1 MKVKQQINVY
11 KGLPMVLEKVKS
23 VALSAV
29 IGKSNGWLNLK
40 LGHYEVK
47 GRKQEFY
54 EQDIPLLNDGLNRLG
69 DEILNNLVVY
79 GTEREQ
85 VIEQMKALAKIVCMP
100 YIYGE
105 VLKKP
110 RLWYANRTR
119 KRSSEGKA
127 SSFAED
133 DILRINMAAMNIANE
148 LKSTEF
154 TL

>member
-105 VLKKP
+105 VLKKS

-148 LKSTEF
+148 LKITEF

>member
-1 MKVKQQINVY
+1 M
-11 KGLPMVLEKVKS
+11 
-23 VALSAV
+23 
-29 IGKSNGWLNLK
+29 
-40 LGHYEVK
+40 
-47 GRKQEFY
+47 
-54 EQDIPLLNDGLNRLG
+54 
-69 DEILNNLVVY
+69 VY

>member
-1 MKVKQQINVY
+1 MEVKLQVNVY
-11 KGLPMVLEKVKS
+11 KGLPMVLKKVKS

-40 LGHYEVK
+40 LGRYEVK

-54 EQDIPLLNDGLNRLG
+54 EQDILLLNDGLIRLS
-69 DEILNNLVVY
+69 DEILNCLVVY
-79 GTEREQ
+79 SNEREQ
-85 VIEQMKALAKIVCMP
+85 VVGQMKTLAKIVCMP

-110 RLWYANRTR
+110 RLWYANRTC

-127 SSFAED
+127 SSFSED
-133 DILRINMAAMNIANE
+133 DVLRINMAAMQIANE
-148 LKSTEF
+148 LKSIEL